1 MGHPGG
7 PKASKEA
14 VQAKIRD
21 IKKKV
26 DQNPHKHKN
35 EVADISK
42 MKIKRSPKILSKK
55 NDMTVKK
62 EKRFPSQEQEFPWPL
77 SHHPYQV
84 QFQYPI
90 GD

>member
-21 IKKKV
+21 IKKRSIK
-26 DQNPHKHKN
+26 NPHENKN

-42 MKIKRSPKILSKK
+42 MKIKRSPKILREK
-55 NDMTVKK
+55 NDMTVKEKK
-62 EKRFPSQEQEFPWPL
+62 ERSSSQNSL
-77 SHHPYQV
+77 
-84 QFQYPI
+84 
-90 GD
+90 GL